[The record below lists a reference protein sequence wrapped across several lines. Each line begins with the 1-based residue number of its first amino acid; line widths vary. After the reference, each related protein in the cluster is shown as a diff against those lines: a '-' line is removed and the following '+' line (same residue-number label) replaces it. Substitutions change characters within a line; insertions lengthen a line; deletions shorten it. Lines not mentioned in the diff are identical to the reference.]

1 MSTMCSI
8 DKLQKEIDD
17 CNVNISQKQSD
28 LEMLKNQLS
37 AVDTWSTKVKN
48 GNIRTQMSKIQ
59 ATITEL
65 QKIVNTMVESLELQK
80 SKRKQFDEF
89 LKPIIDAGYIV
100 YDDGEKAYTA
110 QQLKFLK
117 DHNNISRGCC
127 LHNPELFEN
136 AEIYF
141 ASRGYSLGS
150 DIFPK
155 TVTFKQKKGESG
167 PSYVFNL
174 WRPEYPENVSE
185 VFPGNPSLLSS
196 KYVEYINKT
205 YTDLRNCCFGGERK
219 LNVVYTRAPTMSFT

>member
-1 MSTMCSI
+1 MCNI
-8 DKLQKEIDD
+8 NKLQKKIDD
-17 CNVNISQKQSD
+17 CCVNIAQKQSD

-48 GNIRTQMSKIQ
+48 GNIRTQISKVQ
-59 ATITEL
+59 AAITEL
-65 QKIVNTMVESLELQK
+65 QTIVNFMVESLELQK

-89 LKPIIDAGYIV
+89 LKPILDAGYLV
-100 YDDGEKAYTA
+100 YDNGEKAYTA

-141 ASRGYSLGS
+141 VSRGYSLGC
-150 DIFPK
+150 PK
-155 TVTFKQKKGESG
+155 YSEKA
-167 PSYVFNL
+167 
-174 WRPEYPENVSE
+174 SE
-185 VFPGNPSLLSS
+185 VFPGDPSLLSS

-205 YTDLRNCCFGGERK
+205 YTDLRNCCFGKERK
-219 LNVVYTRAPTMSFT
+219 LSVVYTGVPIMSFT